1 MADDS
6 LSRLQFEF
14 FGKHLVSSQEFDNP
28 AADEAVIVKT
38 RDFLSRMG
46 AVRPFY
52 VSLINKANL
61 RTDGFSID
69 DESFGPGALALTTRT
84 RVPGAFSLVGREYVK
99 EQLSQPDS
107 LLQAEE
113 WVLGP
118 ISLPDPQ
125 LVAQGIDSLYETEY
139 RNQWKAILGQAY
151 VPPFQGAGDAARKLG
166 DLAGDNSPLTHLL
179 SVASNTVFVGEL
191 AEANEFLPLNAFLPR
206 DSTGRMGLSGSAMAY
221 FDALDQLKSAM
232 EDMERTQGTE
242 TLARA
247 EEIGLMQIPQ
257 AEGAVRLI
265 RREMGTDPAGR
276 EVANHLVALLS
287 QPIDRANA
295 LVRGVEPTE
304 LNRQGSEFCAEFNR
318 RVGSKYPFQPSATE
332 EPEMDDLAAALQ
344 RGVSLVWNL
353 GSALDPYI
361 ERSGPIYRQRSGS
374 SVRINPAFLGFYGQ
388 VRRFSESIFA
398 EGAETPRRGFLHP
411 TLPFREFGRSR
422 VHFPAGRWAADNLHR
437 VGLSDLGNEVGW
449 KFQLGG

>member
-1 MADDS
+1 MRLEGLRGTADTLGDYSTQRSAPPIRRVVGSLRRAAPRSRWSSRSTNPAFPPLLRVALDSVVSDLRGLPVTPNQESDYQGTYDLLRAYLISTRNPDRTDPALLSQVLGDHWNSGGGTADDS

-14 FGKHLVSSQEFDNP
+14 FGKHLVSSPEFDNP

-287 QPIDRANA
+287 
-295 LVRGVEPTE
+295 
-304 LNRQGSEFCAEFNR
+304 
-318 RVGSKYPFQPSATE
+318 
-332 EPEMDDLAAALQ
+332 
-344 RGVSLVWNL
+344 
-353 GSALDPYI
+353 
-361 ERSGPIYRQRSGS
+361 
-374 SVRINPAFLGFYGQ
+374 
-388 VRRFSESIFA
+388 
-398 EGAETPRRGFLHP
+398 
-411 TLPFREFGRSR
+411 
-422 VHFPAGRWAADNLHR
+422 
-437 VGLSDLGNEVGW
+437 
-449 KFQLGG
+449 